1 MDRFLRRT
9 GLTIILLGLLCLCP
23 ASAQEDAAQALSH
36 SAVLEQSFINQD
48 SVTFDYLVTSNP
60 EMSRKA
66 FLIRFLGLTQMTN
79 ETQQLEV
86 LMYLQYLAQR
96 IQYLLGDTGPATILN
111 ALQSQNSQYLEQA
124 AAQYLLQLYPQM
136 ADGTG
141 TGTTTATEMP
151 EESPP
156 TPYDRNKL
164 TVADLGMSPQE
175 WRAVRPFYVKL
186 MRTVLAM
193 GYYDPNLLIQELD
206 TFSNYLGEAAQRH
219 KSAGREVPRLLTQI
233 EALLQVVR
241 TQTTIELGW
250 ASNITEESL
259 KLPEDYASPG
269 NQLLLNLVAFRSY
282 IQQQQPEKAQTFL
295 RKSKAVLATNDP
307 EISPVTRFAVRTAEV
322 ELALTRGDKLSQQ
335 EILRRFDGAWGEL
348 KDYTPLQYTEHD
360 SAWYLGRESTKFWIS
375 QLGTMGDQGLEKLL
389 TMYLTVYQY
398 WETIT
403 TTKFA
408 QYTGDDMLLHF
419 GEVESFVILYLSLI
433 DVPLQIVEQ
442 EPRILETSGVSLE
455 QISAYENLVRS
466 TVQMASDSL
475 NLTES
480 GPHFPPFDIT
490 KSSYIDELVTR
501 SRYVS
506 AVDPRRPDDQKTTL
520 LTNLMPRLQNLVRP
534 ETYIDYHLKVGRRLR
549 DLGQDNLA
557 VSAFERALKKAEDL
571 GYTGSA
577 TEASTL
583 LAEQYGKAKNWQK
596 ASQYADKAATNL
608 GTELFTPGGLSDAK
622 MKEKSDEVVAVSVE
636 AHIKSNNPEK
646 ALEVLSQS
654 QQAQSASIQLS
665 SNKEATK
672 ASQEL
677 NEKNTQLTMLSRKV
691 SRLKTMPESATR
703 DKLLEQAEKLLADGK
718 AAFLTAGR
726 KLREKFEV
734 EYKLSL
740 RYDPLHLP
748 SIQKLLPQDVAVL
761 QYFATDNEFYIFV
774 VTHDDL
780 KLRQVTIKREEL
792 DNLVLDYLTAIRR
805 LKDTTALSKRLYG
818 VLFEPAAKDIASSKT
833 LILLPSGEL
842 NSLPFAS
849 LTDAT
854 GAPIINS
861 KSLVALGQTDDFR
874 KIAET
879 EPLPINKVAVFANAT
894 KDLPS
899 AEREGESVAELFPG
913 SQVFTREKA
922 SKKNL
927 TDFPQFG
934 NALHLATHGTQHPKN
949 STENYLSL
957 SDGHLEQGEIFRLPL
972 ENTALVTLSACST
985 ALREKGNKKFIYAT
999 TLAEAF
1005 WLGGSRSVVAS
1016 LWQVDDESTRLLMV
1030 EFYKQLKAG
1039 ESKATAL
1046 RLAQESLRN
1055 NPNFSHPFFWSGFV
1069 LFGDYR

>member
-1 MDRFLRRT
+1 MDRLLRRT
-9 GLTIILLGLLCLCP
+9 GLTIILLGLLCLSS

-36 SAVLEQSFINQD
+36 SAVLEQSYINQD
-48 SVTFDYLVTSNP
+48 PVTFDYLVSSNP

-66 FLIRFLGLTQMTN
+66 FLIRFLGLAQMTN
-79 ETQQLEV
+79 EAQQYEV
-86 LMYLQYLAQR
+86 LVYLQYLAQR
-96 IQYLLGDTGPATILN
+96 VQYLLGDNGPSTILN
-111 ALQSQNSQYLEQA
+111 ALQSQNPQYLEQA
-124 AAQYLLQLYPQM
+124 TAQYLLLLYPQM
-136 ADGTG
+136 ADGSGMNTG
-141 TGTTTATEMP
+141 ATTGIEDD
-151 EESPP
+151 SRP
-156 TPYDRNKL
+156 TPYDRNQL
-164 TVADLGMSPQE
+164 TVANSGFTSAE
-175 WRAVRPFYVKL
+175 WQALRPFYIKL

-206 TFSNYLGEAAQRH
+206 TFFNYLNEAKQRQRA
-219 KSAGREVPRLLTQI
+219 AGLEVPRLTTQF
-233 EALLQVVR
+233 EALLQVIR

-250 ASNITEESL
+250 ATNITEESL
-259 KLPEDYASPG
+259 KLPEEFATPG
-269 NQLLLNLVAFRSY
+269 NKLLLNLVAFRSY
-282 IQQQQPEKAQTFL
+282 IQQQQPEKAQLFL
-295 RKSKAVLATNDP
+295 NKAKAVLATDEP
-307 EISPVTRFAVRTAEV
+307 DISPVARFTVKTAEV
-322 ELALTRGDKLSQQ
+322 ELALTRGEKLSQQ
-335 EILRRFDGAWGEL
+335 EMLRRFDDAWGEL
-348 KDYTPLQYTEHD
+348 QSYTPLQYTEHD

-375 QLGTMGDQGLEKLL
+375 QLGSMGDKGLEKLV
-389 TMYLTVYQY
+389 TMYATVFEY
-398 WETIT
+398 WKTIT
-403 TTKFA
+403 STQLP
-408 QYTGDDMLLHF
+408 QYTGDDLLLHF
-419 GEVESFVILYLSLI
+419 GELESYVILYLSLI

-442 EPRILETSGVSLE
+442 DPRILEASGASLE
-455 QISAYENLVRS
+455 QVAAYESFVKS
-466 TVQMASDSL
+466 TAQWVSSSL
-475 NLTES
+475 NLSES
-480 GPHFPPFDIT
+480 GPHFPAFDISN
-490 KSSYIDELVTR
+490 SSYIDELVTR

-506 AVDPRRPDDQKTTL
+506 AIDPRRPDKQRTTL
-520 LTNLMPRLQNLVRP
+520 LTNLLPRIQNLVRP
-534 ETYIDYHLKVGRRLR
+534 DTYIDYHLKVGRRLR

-583 LAEQYGKAKNWQK
+583 LAEQYGKAKNWEK

-608 GTELFTPGGLSDAK
+608 GNELFTPGGLSDAK

-646 ALEVLSQS
+646 ALEMLSQS
-654 QQAQSASIQLS
+654 QQAQTASMQLS
-665 SNKEATK
+665 SNKEAVK
-672 ASQEL
+672 ASKEL

-691 SRLKTMPESATR
+691 SQLKTMPESATR
-703 DKLLEQAEKLLADGK
+703 DKMLEQAEKLLADGK

-774 VTHDDL
+774 VSHDDL

-792 DNLVLDYLTAIRR
+792 DNLVLDYLTALRR
-805 LKDTTALSKRLYG
+805 LQDTTALSKRLSG

-879 EPLPINKVAVFANAT
+879 APLSINQVAVFANAT

-913 SQVFTREKA
+913 SQVFTRDKA

-927 TDFPQFG
+927 NDFPKFG

-1039 ESKATAL
+1039 ESKANAL
-1046 RLAQESLRN
+1046 RLAQENLRK
-1055 NPNFSHPFFWSGFV
+1055 NPRFAHPFYWSGFV